1 MIRKFIILFA
11 FLALFALL
19 MIMFTN
25 LGHCWAFD
33 KKHGNI
39 KLSDEPGFT
48 HVRITTIGIASG
60 LVAIPSKNITGG
72 NNEKWRKK
80 DGSFLLQGSGCV
92 VNNRYIITAAHVV
105 HPISVTLAE
114 SQWNYYKK
122 GTIKVINRLIFINND
137 ITLRH
142 LLKGSVAATIYYLD
156 IKNDIAILEFKADN
170 IFESVN
176 YSLSN
181 TKYCNRG
188 RLFDMI
194 ETGDAIAM
202 IVRCRGENGELE
214 WGFEIKYGY
223 VISNMVEGV
232 PKEKLP
238 WFNMND
244 FTMDLVLNGG
254 DSGSAIF
261 AFNKGTPVIIGIARA
276 TNEVDNPFDRSDIR
290 DLRSYA
296 TRVDFVKEVVEAE

>member
-1 MIRKFIILFA
+1 
-11 FLALFALL
+11 
-19 MIMFTN
+19 
-25 LGHCWAFD
+25 
-33 KKHGNI
+33 
-39 KLSDEPGFT
+39 
-48 HVRITTIGIASG
+48 
-60 LVAIPSKNITGG
+60 
-72 NNEKWRKK
+72 
-80 DGSFLLQGSGCV
+80 
-92 VNNRYIITAAHVV
+92 
-105 HPISVTLAE
+105 
-114 SQWNYYKK
+114 
-122 GTIKVINRLIFINND
+122 
-137 ITLRH
+137 
-142 LLKGSVAATIYYLD
+142 
-156 IKNDIAILEFKADN
+156 
-170 IFESVN
+170 
-176 YSLSN
+176 
-181 TKYCNRG
+181 
-188 RLFDMI
+188 
-194 ETGDAIAM
+194 M